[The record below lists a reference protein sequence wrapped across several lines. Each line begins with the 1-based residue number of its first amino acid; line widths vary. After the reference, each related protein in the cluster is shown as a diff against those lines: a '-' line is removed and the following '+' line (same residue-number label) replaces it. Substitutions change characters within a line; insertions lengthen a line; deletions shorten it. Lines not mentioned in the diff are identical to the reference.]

1 MHNDEKVC
9 VRKNRTGI
17 LKHARYLYFF
27 CHSLA
32 LDNKVSLLD
41 WLVIFEMID
50 TWGVI
55 RRFVRVVKTT
65 GELAMV
71 LKGAGEEVEILEAAG
86 EEMKGPREAV
96 EGAMEEDGGAGD
108 EVEILEAAGEDF
120 KDAGKEVKAV
130 ESAGVEV
137 DIS

>member
-9 VRKNRTGI
+9 ARKNRTGI

-86 EEMKGPREAV
+86 E
-96 EGAMEEDGGAGD
+96 
-108 EVEILEAAGEDF
+108 DF

-130 ESAGVEV
+130 KSAGVEV